1 MARVVRRAA
10 SALARRA
17 PSRAVQRR
25 ARKHKVIME
34 SVTQE
39 KKKLRTVISFEA
51 RAPSGYTF
59 IPAGNPL
66 LTTTCKERCRKEGL
80 QIHAVSTTPHANTHN
95 LSQHVHRIG
104 FHFPSTVV
112 ATACSELGL
121 YLTSAGKAVPFHNLG
136 NLDHPPQ
143 ADSEV
148 SQLTINT
155 EARDAIKDLF
165 PNVPQSDL
173 FQIIKTAFQK
183 GQQKV
188 GTAPG
193 LPLARRAQLAVV
205 AHIRHVYTDYDRLLK
220 QKSFHEARAAVEQTT
235 LIKVIQWRGDD
246 ENGQTVLEDVFREVI
261 VISDDEDSETEEEM
275 TSATNTRDPSVEYLS
290 NNDRFQDVQ
299 TQPVNIGIPSNE
311 DLAKELSEEAPPGF
325 RFVARVPAKKTIDR
339 RGFSRYQAWNRA
351 LHRFRAEAQ
360 GTEQAHLGEA
370 PPEQQSPRNAKR
382 CADAQELSDPV
393 MRRDIAPKSVGF
405 VSRADPGPIQA
416 NRPAQQMSGVPSADN
431 PSGKNHVGTQ
441 ERQLPLESQRAFSQ
455 YGSGGRPLSLTAQEP
470 FDIRPMERN
479 PRPSGNVIYPQ
490 NNSHAEAGS
499 NLRTERF
506 HIPSKVRANA
516 PVFVSGPKE
525 LQPISETQVGSRP
538 ELPLSYLSSSGPI
551 PQDHAL
557 PSIET
562 PWPLEKRL
570 VEGRLEQMTKR
581 MSLRSVTPV
590 HHLQGD
596 SSHHG
601 NAGPPD
607 SPDDP
612 NVKRRRIAHYARR
625 PDSRP
630 DTWNTRPNG
639 VPVSQGLSPRGQYRR
654 EEIVPEYC
662 SQDPPYF
669 RRYYFPPAEQPLV
682 AGYPPERIPV
692 ALAAAQV
699 SQDGRPPME
708 RMRIIDPH
716 QQASTHRPPPAFSG
730 PNGSYAGGDRTT
742 RVAQEISRP
751 ETRPAYYSDRS
762 PRMDRARPSTLE
774 EPYAP
779 IWKPYTDRD
788 HLFHEVPPGGKQY
801 ADGFV
806 RHVDIREARP
816 VEYLIQRPR
825 PQPTHP
831 GENLTQPAKMRMPDH
846 YDTMRLSQARASSEQ
861 YQPPSPRVVAQK
873 SHDQLYRR
881 PEVVPGSHKPHGSP
895 RQRRP
900 GSGLST
906 TRRVHAPRSVQM
918 AEQNRPIYVQ
928 RVESQ
933 PPQQTVP
940 DGRHVVIVD

>member
-1 MARVVRRAA
+1 PTISSAQPGSQKHALKDSHRVRVKSLSSMARVVRRAA
-10 SALARRA
+10 SASARRA

-66 LTTTCKERCRKEGL
+66 LTTTCKEKCRKEGL

-112 ATACSELGL
+112 AAACSELGL
-121 YLTSAGKAVPFHNLG
+121 YLTSTGKAVPVHTLG

-143 ADSEV
+143 TDSEA

-165 PNVPQSDL
+165 PNIPQSDL

-205 AHIRHVYTDYDRLLK
+205 AHIRHLYTDYDRLLK

-235 LIKVIQWRGDD
+235 LKKVIQWRGDD

-261 VISDDEDSETEEEM
+261 VISDDDDSETEEEM
-275 TSATNTRDPSVEYLS
+275 VSATNTRDQSVEYLS
-290 NNDRFQDVQ
+290 NNARFQDVQ
-299 TQPVNIGIPSNE
+299 TQPVNIGIPSSE
-311 DLAKELSEEAPPGF
+311 ELAKELAEEAPPGY

-339 RGFSRYQAWNRA
+339 RGFSRYQAWNLA

-360 GTEQAHLGEA
+360 GAEQARLGKG

-382 CADAQELSDPV
+382 CADVQESSNPLS
-393 MRRDIAPKSVGF
+393 RWDIAPNSVGF
-405 VSRADPGPIQA
+405 VSRADPGPMQA
-416 NRPAQQMSGVPSADN
+416 NRPAQQIPSVPSADS
-431 PSGKNHVGTQ
+431 PSDKIHVGIQ
-441 ERQLPLESQRAFSQ
+441 ERQLPLESQRVYSQ
-455 YGSGGRPLSLTAQEP
+455 YGSGGRPLSLTAP
-470 FDIRPMERN
+470 GPSDIRLMERN
-479 PRPSGNVIYPQ
+479 PRTCGNTVYSQ
-490 NNSHAEAGS
+490 STSHAGADPGLRANRFPDPS
-499 NLRTERF
+499 NT
-506 HIPSKVRANA
+506 RANA

-538 ELPLSYLSSSGPI
+538 GLPVSYLSRSGAI

-562 PWPLEKRL
+562 PLPLEKRL
-570 VEGRLEQMTKR
+570 VDGRLEQMTKR

-596 SSHHG
+596 SSHHR
-601 NAGPPD
+601 NTGPPD
-607 SPDDP
+607 GLDDSIA
-612 NVKRRRIAHYARR
+612 KRRRIAHYAHR

-630 DTWNTRPNG
+630 DTWNILPNG
-639 VPVSQGLSPRGQYRR
+639 IPVSQGLSPRGQYRR
-654 EEIVPEYC
+654 EEIVPENR
-662 SQDPPYF
+662 SQDLPYS
-669 RRYYFPPAEQPLV
+669 RRYYLPQTEQPLAV
-682 AGYPPERIPV
+682 AFPPEKIPLP
-692 ALAAAQV
+692 LAAAQV
-699 SQDGRPPME
+699 IQDGRPPRE

-716 QQASTHRPPPAFSG
+716 QQATKNRPPPVPG
-730 PNGSYAGGDRTT
+730 PNGSYAAGDRTI
-742 RVAQEISRP
+742 RVVQEASCPEIRP
-751 ETRPAYYSDRS
+751 IYYSDRS
-762 PRMDRARPSTLE
+762 SRLDRAQPSTLE
-774 EPYAP
+774 EPYDP

-788 HLFHEVPPGGKQY
+788 HIFHEVPP
-801 ADGFV
+801 A
-806 RHVDIREARP
+806 ASS
-816 VEYLIQRPR
+816 
-825 PQPTHP
+825 
-831 GENLTQPAKMRMPDH
+831 MRMVSFVTLIP
-846 YDTMRLSQARASSEQ
+846 AS
-861 YQPPSPRVVAQK
+861 
-873 SHDQLYRR
+873 
-881 PEVVPGSHKPHGSP
+881 
-895 RQRRP
+895 
-900 GSGLST
+900 
-906 TRRVHAPRSVQM
+906 RVHDPRSFQVT
-918 AEQNRPIYVQ
+918 EQNRPIYVQ
-928 RVESQ
+928 RVEEQ
-933 PPQQTVP
+933 PQQQTVP